1 MPDERGIGTGAQMS
15 LAQFLTQR
23 ARGASDQRLAIDAGA
38 GFLVSLSVV
47 LWRGPYWF
55 LLACAAVAVGAYGM
69 WGITD
74 RELAELTAERH
85 RAMHTVLRVAR
96 ASAAVLAALAI
107 LSLIFGVPAALLGTW
122 IS

>member
-1 MPDERGIGTGAQMS
+1 MPDDREIRIGAQTS

-23 ARGASDQRLAIDAGA
+23 ARNASDQRLAIDAGV
-38 GFLVSLSVV
+38 GFLALLTVV
-47 LWRGPYWF
+47 WWRGPYWF

-74 RELAELTAERH
+74 RELAEIPAARH
-85 RAMHTVLRVAR
+85 RATHTALRVAR
-96 ASAAVLAALAI
+96 AAAAVLTALAI

>member
-1 MPDERGIGTGAQMS
+1 MG
-15 LAQFLTQR
+15 
-23 ARGASDQRLAIDAGA
+23 
-38 GFLVSLSVV
+38 
-47 LWRGPYWF
+47 
-55 LLACAAVAVGAYGM
+55 VAVGAYGM

-74 RELAELTAERH
+74 RELDELPAEHH
-85 RAMHTVLRVAR
+85 RATRTALRAAR

>member
-1 MPDERGIGTGAQMS
+1 MPDERGIQAGAPTS

-23 ARGASDQRLAIDAGA
+23 ARNASDQRLAIDAGA
-38 GFLVSLSVV
+38 GFLALLAVGW
-47 LWRGPYWF
+47 WRGPYWF
-55 LLACAAVAVGAYGM
+55 LLAFAAVAVGAYGT

-74 RELAELTAERH
+74 RELAELPAERH
-85 RAMHTVLRVAR
+85 RATHMALRAAR
-96 ASAAVLAALAI
+96 ATAAVLTALAI